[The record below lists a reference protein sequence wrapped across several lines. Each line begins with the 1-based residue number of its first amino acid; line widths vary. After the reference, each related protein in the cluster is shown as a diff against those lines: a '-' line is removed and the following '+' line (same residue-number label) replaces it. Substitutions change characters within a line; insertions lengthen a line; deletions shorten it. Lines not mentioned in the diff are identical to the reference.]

1 MELAFPVRRPAPPAI
16 SCGEPAPR
24 ARGEER
30 RGEAFYGAVQPAPV
44 LYDGRGPRLKAQLPA
59 YLPSLDR

>member
-1 MELAFPVRRPAPPAI
+1 MVAVDEGGAGDDGLIVDAPP
-16 SCGEPAPR
+16 
-24 ARGEER
+24 EER